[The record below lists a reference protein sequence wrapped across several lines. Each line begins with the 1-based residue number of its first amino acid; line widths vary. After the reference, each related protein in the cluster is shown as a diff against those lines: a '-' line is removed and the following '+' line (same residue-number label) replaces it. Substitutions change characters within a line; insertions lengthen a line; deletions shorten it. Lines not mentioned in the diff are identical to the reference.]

1 MLHGLYQRIVKLYVL
16 EANTTI
22 KMMSLDL
29 RKEKNLLSP
38 ASVNVAFVALSLIKK
53 LPTVNLE
60 ELHEF

>member
-16 EANTTI
+16 EVNTTI

-29 RKEKNLLSP
+29 RKEKNLSP
-38 ASVNVAFVALSLIKK
+38 VSVNVAFVALSLIKK

-60 ELHEF
+60 EVHEF